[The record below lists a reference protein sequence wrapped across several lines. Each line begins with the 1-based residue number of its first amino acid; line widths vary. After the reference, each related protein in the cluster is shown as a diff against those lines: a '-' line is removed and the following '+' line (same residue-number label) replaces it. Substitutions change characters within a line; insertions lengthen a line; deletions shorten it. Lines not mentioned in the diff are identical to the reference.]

1 MKLLIIAA
9 GGAAGALLRYAVAG
23 FVYNHTGQDFPWGT
37 LVVNLSGAFLIGFL
51 WQLFERT
58 VVTPNTRTFLLVGV
72 LGAYTTFSTYGL
84 ETAAL
89 FREGESRL
97 ALWNILASNVLGLV
111 AVFLGLIAART
122 LIEWL
127 R

>member
-1 MKLLIIAA
+1 MKFLMIAI

-23 FVYNHTGQDFPWGT
+23 FVYNYTGQDFPWGT
-37 LVVNLSGAFLIGFL
+37 LIVNLSGAFLIGFL
-51 WQLFERT
+51 WQLFEHT
-58 VVTPNTRTFLLVGV
+58 AVAPNTRTLLLVGV

-97 ALWNILASNVLGLV
+97 ALWNIVASNALGIA
-111 AVFLGLIAART
+111 AVFLGIITARQ
-122 LIEWL
+122 LSQWF